1 MTWRRL
7 RISTTRSR
15 TIRQP
20 DTVSGITRYNI
31 EHISRYEYSDHVWH
45 SVMALCLKPI
55 ESTWQ
60 RLLRFEIHS
69 SPEAPL
75 NEETDS
81 FGNTVHVLNVHRDH
95 TSLEIVAR
103 SSVEVERPA
112 PLPKSLSSASWDV
125 IEGWRDSFELWDF
138 MHSSAMARPSSALSK
153 FVDKRVLVPGSDPL
167 ESLLRLSDTVHD
179 SFTYVPGSTDAAS
192 PIEHILESGQ
202 GVCQD
207 YAHVMIAIARSWG
220 VPARYSSGYVLVRRR
235 ADVERR
241 EVATHAWVDC
251 LLPGLGWVGFD
262 PTNKRVVDERY
273 VRIAIG
279 RDFQDVSPT
288 KGVLRGMAKSTL
300 HVAVRME
307 PVAVAEP

>member
-1 MTWRRL
+1 M
-7 RISTTRSR
+7 
-15 TIRQP
+15 
-20 DTVSGITRYNI
+20 SGTTRYNI
-31 EHISRYEYSDHVWH
+31 EHISRYEYSDHVRH

-55 ESTWQ
+55 ANSWQ
-60 RLLRFEIHS
+60 KLLRFEVRS
-69 SPEAPL
+69 APEAPL
-75 NEETDS
+75 NEETDC

-95 TSLEIVAR
+95 TSLEIIAC
-103 SSVEVERPA
+103 SAVEVDRPA
-112 PLPKSLSSASWDV
+112 RLPKSLSAASWSE
-125 IEGWRDSFELWDF
+125 IESWRDSFDLWDF
-138 MHSSAMARPSSALSK
+138 THSSAMARPSPALSAYL
-153 FVDKRVLVPGSDPL
+153 DRVNLAPASDPL

-179 SFTYVPGSTDAAS
+179 SFTYLPGSTDAAS
-192 PIEHILESGQ
+192 PIEHILETGE

-220 VPARYSSGYVLVRRR
+220 VPARYVSGYVLVRRR
-235 ADVERR
+235 ADGQRR

-262 PTNKRVVDERY
+262 PTNKRVADERY

-288 KGVLRGMAKSTL
+288 RGVLRGVANSTL

-307 PVAVAEP
+307 PATVAGP